1 MEGKKV
7 FTRESRVYNS
17 YIRKEEKDF
26 ILFFKKEGLKLN
38 EFTIPSQKLE
48 KKQQSKPKERRKT
61 EKQNKYRNR
70 TEGKISY
77 NYSKR

>member
-61 EKQNKYRNR
+61 KKQNKYRNR